1 MLNGKGTYTFA
12 DGKEY
17 IGEWK
22 DGSRNGKE
30 LKLGQMVANMKGN
43 GKMIL
48 FMEREPRLM
57 QMANQ

>member
-1 MLNGKGTYTFA
+1 M
-12 DGKEY
+12 E
-17 IGEWK
+17 
-22 DGSRNGKE
+22 KE